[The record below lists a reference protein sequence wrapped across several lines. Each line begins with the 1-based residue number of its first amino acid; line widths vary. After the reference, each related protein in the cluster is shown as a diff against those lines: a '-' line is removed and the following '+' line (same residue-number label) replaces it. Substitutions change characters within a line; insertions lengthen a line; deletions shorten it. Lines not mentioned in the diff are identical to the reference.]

1 MASDDSGF
9 DLFKQMSEEEFE
21 DMLLDDY
28 DPATDPCGLLWPV
41 MAGVFAQELADLVM
55 EKGGANMEE

>member
-1 MASDDSGF
+1 MASDDSDF

-28 DPATDPCGLLWPV
+28 DPATDPCELLWPV
-41 MAGVFAQELADLVM
+41 MTGVFAQELADFVM
-55 EKGGANMEE
+55 EKGGASMEE